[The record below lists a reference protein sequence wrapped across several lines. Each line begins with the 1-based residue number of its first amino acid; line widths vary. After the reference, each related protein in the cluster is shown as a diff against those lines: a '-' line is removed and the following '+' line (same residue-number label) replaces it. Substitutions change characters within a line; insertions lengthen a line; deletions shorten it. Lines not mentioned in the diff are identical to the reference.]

1 MPPAGPWRAW
11 AARVIALKPPRLAL
25 GLAIVLVLVS
35 LALPLWSLGRVAGSE
50 QDIGSFSWTA
60 ITTTTYISGVWD
72 RTTILPYTSSQSP
85 FPSPFPPPS
94 TPAFR
99 AVGSALATAYLLNV
113 VLLVVLAIVFGL
125 FSIGYSRTMPTLSL
139 LIVTMIVLG
148 VALLAL
154 FYPIVAVPGAATTD
168 VGTFTID
175 GFWGSDSAAGALWS
189 WSPGLG
195 WWVLLVAVILGTVG
209 AVLPYVKSIRAMV
222 PPAPEDWRPP
232 AS

>member
-1 MPPAGPWRAW
+1 MPPAAPWRAW

-85 FPSPFPPPS
+85 FPSPFPS
-94 TPAFR
+94 PAFR

-139 LIVTMIVLG
+139 LIVGLIVLG

-154 FYPIVAVPGAATTD
+154 FYPFVAVPGAATTD

-175 GFWGSDSAAGALWS
+175 GFWGSDSVSGALWS

>member
-1 MPPAGPWRAW
+1 MPPAAPWRAW
-11 AARVIALKPPRLAL
+11 AARVIALKLPRLAL
-25 GLAIVLVLVS
+25 ALAIVLVLVS

-85 FPSPFPPPS
+85 FPSPFPS
-94 TPAFR
+94 PAFR

-113 VLLVVLAIVFGL
+113 VLLVVLAVVFGL

-139 LIVTMIVLG
+139 LIVGLIVLG

-154 FYPIVAVPGAATTD
+154 FYPFLAVPGAATTD

-175 GFWGSDSAAGALWS
+175 GFWCSDSVSGPLWS

-195 WWVLLVAVILGTVG
+195 GLG
-209 AVLPYVKSIRAMV
+209 
-222 PPAPEDWRPP
+222 
-232 AS
+232 

>member
-1 MPPAGPWRAW
+1 MPPAAPWRAW

-72 RTTILPYTSSQSP
+72 RTTILPYTSSQRP
-85 FPSPFPPPS
+85 FPSPFPS
-94 TPAFR
+94 PAFR

-113 VLLVVLAIVFGL
+113 VLLVVLAVVFGL

-175 GFWGSDSAAGALWS
+175 GFWGSDSAASGALWS

>member
-1 MPPAGPWRAW
+1 MEGVWKSSPSTSTATPAAPWRAW

-125 FSIGYSRTMPTLSL
+125 FSIGYSRQ
-139 LIVTMIVLG
+139 
-148 VALLAL
+148 
-154 FYPIVAVPGAATTD
+154 
-168 VGTFTID
+168 
-175 GFWGSDSAAGALWS
+175 
-189 WSPGLG
+189 
-195 WWVLLVAVILGTVG
+195 
-209 AVLPYVKSIRAMV
+209 
-222 PPAPEDWRPP
+222 
-232 AS
+232 

>member
-1 MPPAGPWRAW
+1 MPPAAPWRAW

-85 FPSPFPPPS
+85 FPPPT

-99 AVGSALATAYLLNV
+99 AVGSALATAYLLDV
-113 VLLVVLAIVFGL
+113 VLLVVLAVVFGL

-139 LIVTMIVLG
+139 LIVNMIVLG

-209 AVLPYVKSIRAMV
+209 AVMPYMKSIRAMV
-222 PPAPEDWRPP
+222 PPAPEDWSPP